1 MFGAAWAAN
10 VSGGQN
16 PDFARPAPVIDL
28 TNSLA
33 PYHAA
38 SAPENDG
45 SRWYLTTVANQAVRP
60 VTRILLAEQPYDAAL
75 RLLPR
80 RGRAA
85 LRQVATSDADVIVE
99 NAHAYGRYAFR
110 VTIPPATSAAL
121 AIRIANDDAT
131 PRVSAWSESAIAAH
145 KARIE
150 ILFAAIAGLIAS
162 ALAIITGVAVMTGH
176 AAPRWA
182 AVVLRVSGVLLLL
195 PLAAWLWVVVP
206 WRAGYQS
213 WTAARHQQ
221 GMYRA
226 LAAWAVTDVVVLLVF
241 AR

>member
-1 MFGAAWAAN
+1 MSGPAARFFHPIRLLLVYCLFAMFGAAWAAN

-80 RGRAA
+80 REWLPAWRP
-85 LRQVATSDADVIVE
+85 LRLPAGDARQGGSPQNPTCND
-99 NAHAYGRYAFR
+99 
-110 VTIPPATSAAL
+110 PP
-121 AIRIANDDAT
+121 R
-131 PRVSAWSESAIAAH
+131 P
-145 KARIE
+145 AR
-150 ILFAAIAGLIAS
+150 LVRG
-162 ALAIITGVAVMTGH
+162 
-176 AAPRWA
+176 
-182 AVVLRVSGVLLLL
+182 SGT
-195 PLAAWLWVVVP
+195 
-206 WRAGYQS
+206 Q
-213 WTAARHQQ
+213 T
-221 GMYRA
+221 
-226 LAAWAVTDVVVLLVF
+226 
-241 AR
+241 